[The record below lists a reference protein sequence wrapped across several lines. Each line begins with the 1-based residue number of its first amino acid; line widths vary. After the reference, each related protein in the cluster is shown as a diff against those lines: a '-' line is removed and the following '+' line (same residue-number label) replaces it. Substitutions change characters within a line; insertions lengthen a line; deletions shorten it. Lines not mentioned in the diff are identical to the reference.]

1 MSEEETVN
9 PSEHDTDQHT
19 EELVRRVLEAVGS
32 RHALP
37 EDLRDRWETTFRAEL
52 GQVVQRRTRARRVA
66 LSALAA
72 SIAAVAMVLV
82 LLDNPPEPLQ
92 PVAEAIFVD
101 GDSRLL
107 GVGPVR
113 VGMTLASGQS
123 VQTRADSYVTMDYH
137 GADVRLG
144 ANSVVK
150 LHPNRLEL
158 VRGAIYV
165 DTGAVPS
172 ATLPVLVETELGTL
186 SHLGTQFMVNYR
198 ASQLTVAVRE
208 GTIVLS
214 TDQGDSPFT
223 SEPGLATVVSVS
235 GNGEITTAETTSHG
249 ELWDWVLEA
258 SPGFTA
264 EGRSVS
270 QADILTWW
278 ARETGRT
285 VRYENDAA
293 RVHAESES
301 LPGMSGMTISVDHA
315 VELLNAVTQLRVD
328 AQSRPELMVALRP
341 SN

>member
-1 MSEEETVN
+1 MN
-9 PSEHDTDQHT
+9 PSQHDTDQHT
-19 EELVRRVLEAVGS
+19 EELVRRVLEAVGP

-37 EDLRDRWETTFRAEL
+37 EDLRERWETTFRAEL
-52 GQVVQRRTRARRVA
+52 GQVVQRKTRTRRIA
-66 LSALAA
+66 LGALAA

-82 LLDNPPEPLQ
+82 LLDSPPEPAQ
-92 PVAEAIFVD
+92 SVAEAIFVD

-113 VGMTLASGQS
+113 AGMTLASGQS
-123 VQTRADSYVTMDYH
+123 VQTRDDSYVTMDYH

-144 ANSVVK
+144 VDSIVK

-158 VRGAIYV
+158 VHGAIYV
-165 DTGAVPS
+165 DTGADPS
-172 ATLPVLVETELGTL
+172 AIPPVIVETELGTL
-186 SHLGTQFMVNYR
+186 SHLGTQFLVNYR

-235 GNGEITTAETTSHG
+235 DDGEITTFETTSHG

-264 EGRSVS
+264 KGRSAT
-270 QADILTWW
+270 QADILMWL

-285 VRYENDAA
+285 LKYETVAA
-293 RVHAESES
+293 RSHAEIES
-301 LPGMSGMTISVDHA
+301 LPGMTGLTISIDDA
-315 VELLNAVTQLRVD
+315 VELLNAVTQLEVD
-328 AQSRPELMVALRP
+328 TRNGSELKVALKP
-341 SN
+341 ST